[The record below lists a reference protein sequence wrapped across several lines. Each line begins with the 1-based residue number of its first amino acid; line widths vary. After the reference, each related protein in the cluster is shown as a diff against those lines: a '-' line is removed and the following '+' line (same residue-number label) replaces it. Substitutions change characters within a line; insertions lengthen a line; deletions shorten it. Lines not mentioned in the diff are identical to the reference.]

1 MSSASM
7 SSRMRSRLVLWLVTL
22 ALVAPAVMAAQA
34 APRPGVLSPDE
45 VKAVLPE
52 SVFFHG
58 QRAPVNLRHAGG
70 VRFPG
75 GKLLLAARVDTSGYS
90 ADLAEEYQ
98 AYLITEVKL
107 KLGDATL
114 APGAYGCGFRR
125 GQFVVLDVGGNQV
138 LAVAEQTDDKLRHP
152 QPFLLTS
159 DGSSYRLYIGK
170 RYVTL
175 EAQAQVQ

>member
-1 MSSASM
+1 MP
-7 SSRMRSRLVLWLVTL
+7 SRMHRLLVLSLAVPALLVGV
-22 ALVAPAVMAAQA
+22 LVAQTAPAA
-34 APRPGVLSPDE
+34 APQPGLLKPDE

-52 SVFFHG
+52 SAFFHG
-58 QRAPVNLRHAGG
+58 QRAPVNLHNAGG

-107 KLGDATL
+107 KLGAATL

-125 GQFVVLDVGGNQV
+125 GKFVVLDVGGNQV

-152 QPFLLTS
+152 QPFTLTS
-159 DGSSYRLYIGK
+159 DGGSYRLYIGK

-175 EAQAQVQ
+175 QAQ